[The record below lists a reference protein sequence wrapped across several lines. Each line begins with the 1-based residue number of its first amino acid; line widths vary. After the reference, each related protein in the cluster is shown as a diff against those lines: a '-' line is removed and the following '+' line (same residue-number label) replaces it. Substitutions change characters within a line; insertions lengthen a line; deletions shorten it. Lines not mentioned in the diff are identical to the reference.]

1 VVFWFWEEFIVYCG
15 AFFHVLGWGDFGGFG
30 VVHRGIEISLR
41 GYLFGG
47 FLFFGYW
54 CEARFIRS
62 FIAAPTP
69 ELGMPIAMIVVRFS
83 WSRRRIAAKRLIPAC
98 RNPADES
105 SVARISSF
113 AIQLF

>member
-1 VVFWFWEEFIVYCG
+1 MVRTPPPPKRGDG
-15 AFFHVLGWGDFGGFG
+15 AFFHVGTRGELEEKGERLRRAVCCG
-30 VVHRGIEISLR
+30 VVYRGIEIPL
-41 GYLFGG
+41 L
-47 FLFFGYW
+47 GYW